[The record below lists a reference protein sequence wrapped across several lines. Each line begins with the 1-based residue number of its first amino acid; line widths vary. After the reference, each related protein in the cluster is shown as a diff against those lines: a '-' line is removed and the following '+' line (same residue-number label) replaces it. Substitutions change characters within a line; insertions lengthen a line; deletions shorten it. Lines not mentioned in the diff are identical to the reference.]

1 MAPLQRL
8 DLAILA
14 LDDPGTDVHLV
25 HDGAAAHHPG
35 MSVGCVPTE

>member
-25 HDGAAAHHPG
+25 T
-35 MSVGCVPTE
+35 VPPPTIRG